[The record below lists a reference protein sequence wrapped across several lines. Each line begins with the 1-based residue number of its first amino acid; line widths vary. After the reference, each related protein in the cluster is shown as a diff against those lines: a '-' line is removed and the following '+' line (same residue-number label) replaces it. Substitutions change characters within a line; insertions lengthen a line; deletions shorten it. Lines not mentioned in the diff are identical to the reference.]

1 MIFTP
6 VMLQNNQL
14 WFNYLRI
21 CYQREGELKKK
32 GTIQNNIQSTLV
44 DPSDPDV
51 YFVIYCMINLI
62 FDYIVIIIIII
73 RQPTGLPISDST
85 LLKGNILI

>member
-51 YFVIYCMINLI
+51 HSVICYMINFI
-62 FDYIVIIIIII
+62 FDWIK
-73 RQPTGLPISDST
+73 
-85 LLKGNILI
+85 LLLLLCTNPSKMEKY